1 MQDCATNIPPPSQRK
16 LLTEKITGPVTK
28 LQEMGVVHEDV
39 SQVSTAAAAH
49 CGILHWCTVAL
60 SGALTGAKPVAD
72 SKRYSLTPQ

>member
-39 SQVSTAAAAH
+39 SQARQSAALWHTRRTYTA
-49 CGILHWCTVAL
+49 
-60 SGALTGAKPVAD
+60 
-72 SKRYSLTPQ
+72 

>member
-1 MQDCATNIPPPSQRK
+1 MQDCATNIPPLSQRK

-49 CGILHWCTVAL
+49 AAHSVHWCTHWCTVAL
-60 SGALTGAKPVAD
+60 SGALLH
-72 SKRYSLTPQ
+72 SLVHWC